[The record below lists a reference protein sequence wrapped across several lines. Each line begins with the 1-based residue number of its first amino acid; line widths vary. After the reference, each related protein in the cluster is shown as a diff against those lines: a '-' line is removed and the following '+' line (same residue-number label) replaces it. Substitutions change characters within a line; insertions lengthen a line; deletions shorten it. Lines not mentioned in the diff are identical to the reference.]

1 MPINCDGCNAPC
13 CRRVGLVK
21 HGLDRGDG
29 VCRYLSEDNRCTIY
43 DHRPMVCNT
52 DMIWNSFFKG
62 RVTREEFDLMNE
74 MDCRELR
81 DAEKRP

>member
-29 VCRYLSEDNRCTIY
+29 ACKFLTDDSRCMIY
-43 DHRPMVCNT
+43 DHRPMICNT
-52 DMIWNSFFKG
+52 DMIWNSLFKG

-74 MDCRELR
+74 MACRELR